1 MHDGGFLTI
10 SSFVPLL
17 PLLLA
22 LAASQSDEPQPS
34 VQRLVVERQWV
45 LRVPVRPR
53 PPLQRVSWSEG
64 KRFNCIRTDA
74 IRGAVLA
81 GPDRVDFVL
90 RRLRVRATLDGSC
103 GALDFYGG
111 FYLKTDDDRV
121 CAQRDSVHSRMG
133 GSCRIEGFHRLVPKI
148 KG

>member
-1 MHDGGFLTI
+1 MTFF
-10 SSFVPLL
+10 SFVSPL

-22 LAASQSDEPQPS
+22 LAASQSAEPRPS
-34 VQRLVVERQWV
+34 VQRMVVERQWIV
-45 LRVPVRPR
+45 RVPVRPR
-53 PPLQRVSWSEG
+53 PPLQRVSWAEG
-64 KRFNCIRTDA
+64 KRFKCIRTDA
-74 IRGAVLA
+74 IRSAMLA

-103 GALDFYGG
+103 GAIDFYGG

-133 GSCRIEGFHRLVPKI
+133 GNCRIEGFHHLVPKL
-148 KG
+148 KD